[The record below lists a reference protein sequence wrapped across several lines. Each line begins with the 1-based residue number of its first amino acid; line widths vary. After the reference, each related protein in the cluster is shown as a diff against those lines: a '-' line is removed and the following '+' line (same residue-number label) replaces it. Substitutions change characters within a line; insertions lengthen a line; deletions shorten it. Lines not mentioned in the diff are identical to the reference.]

1 MKQQKKYYNR
11 RSDRSENVSEHVVAE
26 IYDINNEGKKQH
38 PKQMKDKKPGMAF
51 ATPGKILLLIAKR
64 LW

>member
-1 MKQQKKYYNR
+1 MAI
-11 RSDRSENVSEHVVAE
+11 ELFVAE